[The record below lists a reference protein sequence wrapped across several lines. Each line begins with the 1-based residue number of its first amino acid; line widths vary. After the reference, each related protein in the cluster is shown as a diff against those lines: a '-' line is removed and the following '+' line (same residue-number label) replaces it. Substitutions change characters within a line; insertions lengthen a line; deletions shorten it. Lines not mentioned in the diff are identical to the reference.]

1 MTLKTQYQ
9 RKTFEFVCTRPRV
22 SPAEKPCTC
31 FCSLELDRFIA
42 REVLKV
48 LKAPP
53 LEMLKAAL
61 EASRTK
67 KQARLDWI
75 QSERERLAHEERVAE
90 ERAEL
95 ARGKLQR
102 VYFAAL
108 EKIEQIREEKE
119 QFEKKIAL
127 EPTPSQDESAEEI
140 EELCRVASDVPELWN
155 HPAMTHQERK
165 EILRCLIDH
174 IVVAA
179 TKDKIEG
186 TIFWKAGAQTS
197 FLIWRGAGVL
207 NLIRELHA
215 QKLTT
220 REIQQH
226 LAAGNTSTGQVVKL
240 CMNTLCEKLNALGLK
255 PAHLSADYL
264 ALAQKA
270 CELRREGLSPASIA
284 EHFNDQGFATISGKP
299 WSDSTIKMLLR
310 AVGRKDQS
318 LNALHRALISEAR
331 LRGLTYK
338 EIAREFNQKKIP
350 RFSTSVWT
358 ARSVWT
364 RWTVLKRLRDKRPP
378 KELIEVE
385 ESELTFRPRRSLNK
399 GRHNES
405 ISGFKDKR
413 KHSRR

>member
-1 MTLKTQYQ
+1 L
-9 RKTFEFVCTRPRV
+9 
-22 SPAEKPCTC
+22 
-31 FCSLELDRFIA
+31 RF
-42 REVLKV
+42 
-48 LKAPP
+48 
-53 LEMLKAAL
+53 
-61 EASRTK
+61 
-67 KQARLDWI
+67 
-75 QSERERLAHEERVAE
+75 
-90 ERAEL
+90 
-95 ARGKLQR
+95 
-102 VYFAAL
+102 
-108 EKIEQIREEKE
+108 
-119 QFEKKIAL
+119 
-127 EPTPSQDESAEEI
+127 
-140 EELCRVASDVPELWN
+140 
-155 HPAMTHQERK
+155 
-165 EILRCLIDH
+165 LIDH

-186 TIFWKAGAQTS
+186 TIFWKAGAQTP

-215 QKLTT
+215 QRLTT

-240 CMNTLCEKLNALGLK
+240 CMNTLCEKLKALGLK
-255 PAHLSADYL
+255 PTHLSADYL
-264 ALAQKA
+264 ALGQKA
-270 CELRREGLSPASIA
+270 CELRRDGLSPASIA

-299 WSDSTIKMLLR
+299 WSDSTVKMLLR

-338 EIAREFNQKKIP
+338 EIAREFNEKKIP
-350 RFSTSVWT
+350 RFGTSVWT

-405 ISGFKDKR
+405 ISGFKD
-413 KHSRR
+413 